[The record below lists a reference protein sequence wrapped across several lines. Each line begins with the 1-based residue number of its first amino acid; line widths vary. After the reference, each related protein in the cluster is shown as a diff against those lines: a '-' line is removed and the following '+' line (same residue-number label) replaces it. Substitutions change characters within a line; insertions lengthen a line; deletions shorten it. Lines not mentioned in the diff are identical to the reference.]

1 MLLYCTMISFG
12 FVCHRQGVSPF
23 SKQGWGCLENIPNIR
38 EHIIFQNI
46 YRPYWWTY
54 SLYPL
59 HNDSFGVF
67 WNDIIF
73 YEHFIH
79 RNKIMPKI
87 CLILS
92 RSKFWYVGCCVMV
105 WNLCV
110 EYGRR
115 KYQRRRSN
123 NKFIFLVIYCV
134 IYLVCIYIYILVL
147 VYIITEYMICILSIL
162 LPPYSPP
169 SSFSLLCGN

>member
-23 SKQGWGCLENIPNIR
+23 SKQGWGSLENILHVRTYTLSVNILYTR
-38 EHIIFQNI
+38 KYISFYKISSVLVNISCLHNIFRI
-46 YRPYWWTY
+46 
-54 SLYPL
+54 PL

-73 YEHFIH
+73 YGHFIH
-79 RNKIMPKI
+79 QNKIMPNL

-92 RSKFWYVGCCVMV
+92 RSKFGYIVCWIEV
-105 WNLCV
+105 LDLSV

-123 NKFIFLVIYCV
+123 IYYYTV
-134 IYLVCIYIYILVL
+134 MTCI
-147 VYIITEYMICILSIL
+147 
-162 LPPYSPP
+162 
-169 SSFSLLCGN
+169 